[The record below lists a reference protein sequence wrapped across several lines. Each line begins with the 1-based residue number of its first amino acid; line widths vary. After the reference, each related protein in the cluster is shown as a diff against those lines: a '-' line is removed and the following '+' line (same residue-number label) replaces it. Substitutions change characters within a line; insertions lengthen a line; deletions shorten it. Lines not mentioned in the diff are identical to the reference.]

1 MLHRSGCLK
10 ERWQFRCDDAVI
22 SIAATANCS
31 TIAATTV
38 GKSLYLLNSE
48 GTELWK
54 KSSLDHEG
62 WSTAISPSGTAIAV
76 GTACKNPA
84 DGNVYIYNSQGDL
97 LLAEKLNS
105 PVWSLSFS
113 HDGTT
118 LAANCW
124 NGKAYKFVKHCC
136 TYRLRSV
143 YDSHSPSGLY
153 GIKLAKDAQAAYLC
167 AYDSAIIVLDKN
179 WHESKRYDCT
189 KGSYNIALAE
199 DVETLVVG
207 LRQGTLLTIDLKHDT
222 TKELKVLGCARPVC
236 GVSMSADGGLLVCG
250 SFDGWVYLINH
261 TGIPLGKLE
270 TSGEVWSVVSSDDAA
285 RLCIASGDHI
295 VRFLDNACS
304 VAPQREMSVFERA
317 LDPTNPVELK
327 SVLERLVKLYS
338 QYGVYEYG
346 YLRLQTVK
354 EQHNGEAANLFDKAC
369 NQLLRNALTFSEN
382 NHWAHY
388 ELGIIAQ
395 KEERHRDA
403 IFHFQQAARDSVFTS
418 KAMINCAASF
428 SAEKLATATAACYRR
443 AREQQID
450 SDTKQVLY
458 NLGNSYEEINQWDG
472 AISHFQL
479 LASWDISY
487 RDIWDR
493 LERLMSI
500 VEQSQQPVEQGR
512 SDFAGLTIGLIGPNA
527 PKHDLADELKGV
539 MQARTAEVL
548 IRPSERERVAHII
561 QELRANERFCRGI
574 TGTRLNYDQELFL
587 KYDYALPEDETKK
600 FLETVNLLYL
610 LGDSIPSVT
619 LDIGS
624 ATGRYPTLMRW
635 LGAKSYGLDLEPKAI
650 KYAMTKME
658 DSEFPKYVIAD
669 ARHLPF
675 TTAQFNLIIC
685 MMGTFSHVPREDQQS
700 TLDQVFD
707 ALLPGGHVA
716 ISTWDMDCSHLSYL
730 SIYNERQKDL
740 IRQNSPSTERMH
752 ELLTAAGF
760 QEVQIRPFCLLPQIA
775 VYDLGIEN
783 LRSGDIQLAAQAD
796 LAVRSLYPEK
806 HGEMFIA
813 FGKKVG

>member
-54 KSSLDHEG
+54 KSALDHEG
-62 WSTAISPSGTAIAV
+62 WSTAISADGTVIAV

-84 DGNVYIYNSQGDL
+84 DGTVYVYNSRGDQ

-113 HDGTT
+113 SDGTT

-124 NGKAYKFVKHCC
+124 NGKAYKFTKDCC
-136 TYRLRSV
+136 TYHLKSV
-143 YDSHSPSGLY
+143 YDSRSPSGLY
-153 GIKLAKDAQAAYLC
+153 GIKLTKDGRAAYLC
-167 AYDSAIIVLDKN
+167 AYDSAIIVLDEN
-179 WHESKRYDCT
+179 WEEQKRYDCT
-189 KGSYNIALAE
+189 NGAYNIALAE
-199 DVETLVVG
+199 NTGALVAG
-207 LRQGTLLTIDLKHDT
+207 LRQGSLLRIDLERGT
-222 TKELKVLGCARPVC
+222 SNECKVFGCERPVC

-250 SFDGWVYLINH
+250 SFDGWVYLIND
-261 TGIPLGKLE
+261 TGLPLGKLE
-270 TSGEVWSVVSSDDAA
+270 TSGEVWSVTASDDAA
-285 RLCIASGDHI
+285 RICIASGDHI
-295 VRFLDNACS
+295 VRFLENCCS
-304 VAPQREMSVFERA
+304 VAPQKEMSVLERA
-317 LDPTNPVELK
+317 ISSSNAVELT
-327 SVLERLVKLYS
+327 SVLERLIKLYS
-338 QYGVYEYG
+338 QYGLYEYG
-346 YLRLQTVK
+346 YLRLQTIRDG
-354 EQHNGEAANLFDKAC
+354 HHGAASTEFEKTC
-369 NQLLRNALTFSEN
+369 NQLLRNAIVFSESN
-382 NHWAHY
+382 YWAHY
-388 ELGIIAQ
+388 ELGMLAQ
-395 KEERHRDA
+395 KENRHRDA
-403 IFHFQQAARDSVFTS
+403 IFHFQRAARDSAYTS

-428 SAEKLATATAACYRR
+428 SAEKLPTATAACYRR

-458 NLGNSYEEINQWDG
+458 NLGNSYEEINEWDG

-479 LASWDISY
+479 LASWDINY

-493 LERLMSI
+493 LERLI
-500 VEQSQQPVEQGR
+500 PIAEQSQQRDHLR
-512 SDFAGLTIGLIGPNA
+512 SDFTSLTIGLIGPNA
-527 PKHDLADELKGV
+527 PKHDLADELKSV

-548 IRPSERERVAHII
+548 IQPSERERVAHII
-561 QELRANERFCRGI
+561 QELRANEHFCRGI
-574 TGTRLNYDQELFL
+574 TGTRLNYDQELFF

-610 LGDSIPSVT
+610 LGESIPPVT

-635 LGAKSYGLDLEPKAI
+635 LGAKSYGLDIEPHAI
-650 KYAMTKME
+650 RYATAKVE
-658 DSEFPKYVIAD
+658 DLEFPKYIIAD
-669 ARHLPF
+669 ARNLPF
-675 TTAQFNLIIC
+675 KGGRFNLITC
-685 MMGTFSHVPREDQQS
+685 MMGTFSHVPREDQQP
-700 TLDQVFD
+700 TLSQALD

-716 ISTWDMDCSHLSYL
+716 ISTWDMACSHLSYL

-740 IRQNSPSTERMH
+740 IRQNSPSIERMH
-752 ELLTAAGF
+752 ELLTAVGF
-760 QEVQIRPFCLLPQIA
+760 EDVQIRPFCMLPQIA

-813 FGKKVG
+813 FARKG